1 MEEQTQNIQV
11 SESGYKRNVA
21 YKLRIGDILSGKP
34 LIESERLKY
43 VESKNK
49 QIVRANLI
57 ANVIDK
63 YIQDGERK
71 FASITLDDA
80 SGQIKIKVFG
90 EDISKFDSLN
100 QGDTILIIG
109 LLRFWYNEIYLTPE
123 IIKKKS
129 PEYLLI
135 RKMEIDAEEPK
146 ILDKT
151 QITELKDKIIFALK
165 ESEKLGGI
173 DKDELSKKL
182 DQAKESIE
190 NEIKKLLENGLAYEP
205 RPGKIRWLG

>member
-1 MEEQTQNIQV
+1 MEEQTQNIQI
-11 SESGYKRNVA
+11 SESSYKRNVA

-34 LIESERLKY
+34 LIESERLKHL
-43 VESKNK
+43 ESKNK
-49 QIVRANLI
+49 QIVRINLI

-63 YIQDGERK
+63 YIQDGEKK

-90 EDISKFDSLN
+90 EDISKFNSLN

-109 LLRFWYNEIYLTPE
+109 LLRLWNNEIYVTPE

-135 RKMEIDAEEPK
+135 RKMEIDAEESK
-146 ILDKT
+146 ILDKA
-151 QITELKDKIIFALK
+151 QLTELKDKIISALK

-173 DKDELSKKL
+173 DKTELAEKL
-182 DQAKESIE
+182 NQPKESME
-190 NEIKKLLENGLAYEP
+190 DEIKKLLENGLAYEP